1 MSKAQ
6 KKSLA
11 LSKGLK
17 LNTRLTGVVLIFVM
31 LPIAILGGIVF
42 YNMEQSSIRENVS
55 FMQATM
61 ERRRD
66 SISNN
71 IDSINMTTQFFLTN
85 DTMNNVLICA
95 AQNGQ
100 FSTRQLI
107 DIYRNDVAALERLI
121 NNNPVLHGVRY
132 YAIND
137 NVQEMMPVLFG
148 HSRMNR
154 QKWAGMASIGGWFF
168 DYQDNL
174 FAGYEDSPMIGLRV
188 EFYSAVIF
196 FAANHSRTAD
206 WRKAEN

>member
-1 MSKAQ
+1 M
-6 KKSLA
+6 A

-55 FMQATM
+55 FMQSTM

-95 AQNGQ
+95 AQ
-100 FSTRQLI
+100 
-107 DIYRNDVAALERLI
+107 
-121 NNNPVLHGVRY
+121 
-132 YAIND
+132 
-137 NVQEMMPVLFG
+137 
-148 HSRMNR
+148 
-154 QKWAGMASIGGWFF
+154 GG
-168 DYQDNL
+168 
-174 FAGYEDSPMIGLRV
+174 
-188 EFYSAVIF
+188 
-196 FAANHSRTAD
+196 
-206 WRKAEN
+206 